1 MTATSPEY
9 PAPGTIPPAY
19 TAPTVPVAP
28 ASAASAASPAASPA
42 GQPPWY
48 RRAWVL
54 AVGAVL
60 IAVLSFASGFVAGN
74 ATALFNRLGGPGTN
88 IDGPRFP
95 DGVRPGDGQLPQF
108 PGDATQEGDG
118 T

>member
-1 MTATSPEY
+1 MTATAPEY

-28 ASAASAASPAASPA
+28 ASAASAASPAE
-42 GQPPWY
+42 QPPWY

-74 ATALFNRLGGPGTN
+74 ATALFNRLGGPSTS

-108 PGDATQEGDG
+108 PGDSTQEGDG

>member
-28 ASAASAASPAASPA
+28 ASAASAASPAQ
-42 GQPPWY
+42 QPPWY

-54 AVGAVL
+54 AVAAVL
-60 IAVLSFASGFVAGN
+60 MAVLSFASGFVAGN
-74 ATALFNRLGGPGTN
+74 ATALFNRLGGPGTS